1 MKDFK
6 KILFPVDLTGA
17 SQGVVPYVAAM
28 GTKFNAEIHLLYVG
42 RIFEQLQSI
51 YVPHPSIKQMETD
64 ILAGAAKKLGEFAE
78 EFFETCP
85 SCQKKVVIGETAEE
99 IIDYAKKE
107 KMDLIIMGTHGRK
120 GLEKM
125 LFGSVAEK
133 VVRMSPVPVLCVN
146 PYMASE

>member
-6 KILFPVDLTGA
+6 KILFPVDLTGG
-17 SQGVVPYVAAM
+17 SQNTVPCVLAM
-28 GTKFNAEIHLLYVG
+28 GAKYNAEIHLLYVG

-64 ILAGAAKKLGEFAE
+64 ILAGATKKLEEFAE
-78 EFFETCP
+78 EYFQTCP
-85 SCQKKVVIGETAEE
+85 SCQKKVVIGDTAEE
-99 IIDYAKKE
+99 IINYAKTE

-146 PYMASE
+146 PQTVSE